1 MNEWKEVFEELK
13 WELVNGKQSSYIV
26 PHMYLCE
33 TEKQLGYGSVT
44 IDGVFTIKGIQ
55 VMKST
60 KSEGEY
66 YLSLPAVKKNEEFYR
81 TCTLEPDLYRQVL
94 KCTVKDLLVQQLHQ
108 NQMNQEF
115 KIDVRPVG
123 KGNLI
128 ATAEVT
134 YGKITLKQ
142 IRVLQG
148 KTKRFIVFP
157 QMTVHEQSTDMWY
170 FQSGSIRDMLTK
182 KILDTCDL
190 LIKKDKTP

>member
-13 WELVNGKQSSYIV
+13 WELINEKQGTYIV
-26 PHMYLCE
+26 PQMHLHE
-33 TEKQLGYGSVT
+33 TDKQLGYGSVT
-44 IDGVFTIKGIQ
+44 IDGIFTIKGIQ

-66 YLSLPAVKKNEEFYR
+66 YLSLPGVKKNEEFFR
-81 TCTLEPDLYRQVL
+81 TCLLEPELYRQVL

-108 NQMNQEF
+108 TVSDKEF
-115 KIDVRPVG
+115 EVDIKPVG

-128 ATAEVT
+128 ALAEVK
-134 YGKITLKQ
+134 YGSITLRS

-148 KTKRFIVFP
+148 KGKRFIVFP
-157 QMTVHEQSTDMWY
+157 QMTVQEQHTDMWY
-170 FQSGSIRDMLTK
+170 FQNGSIRQMLTK

-190 LIKKDKTP
+190 LLKPDKTL